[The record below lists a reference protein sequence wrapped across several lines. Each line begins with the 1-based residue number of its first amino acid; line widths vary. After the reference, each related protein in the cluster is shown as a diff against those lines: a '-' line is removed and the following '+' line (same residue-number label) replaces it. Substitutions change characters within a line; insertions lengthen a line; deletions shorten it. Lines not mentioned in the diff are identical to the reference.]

1 MSIGPE
7 IKEVLAEVGTA
18 YTVIRS
24 VGNVTGE
31 YLDYELNAQVTKPFI
46 QEFFLD
52 ASLSYD
58 TVLMPG
64 DVLEFNV
71 SGSRYL
77 LMNKTPE
84 TFENQVISYAAVLY
98 KSNVN
103 VEVFRPSESD
113 PHRHTFRTVTIWTSI
128 GSIDALLT
136 TPLFGNSLDTD
147 EEIGLIGLQNR
158 EMYVPSSL
166 GVKVLDR
173 VWIDSS
179 EYYRVESVKKRRY
192 TDVDVLELG
201 SDTRPLTVTTTS
213 TTTST
218 TSSTSSTIST
228 VLVRSK
234 LSGLT

>member
-1 MSIGPE
+1 MSIGPD

-18 YTVIRS
+18 YTIIRS
-24 VGNVTGE
+24 AGNVTGE

-58 TVLMPG
+58 TVLIAG

-71 SGSRYL
+71 IGNRYL

-103 VEVFRPSESD
+103 IEVLRPSESD
-113 PHRHTFRTVTIWTSI
+113 WHRHTFQKVTIWTSI

-158 EMYVPSSL
+158 EMFVPSSL
-166 GVKVLDR
+166 GIRELDR

-192 TDVDVLELG
+192 PGVDVLELG
-201 SDTRPLTVTTTS
+201 NDTRPLTVTTTS
-213 TTTST
+213 TTTT
-218 TSSTSSTIST
+218 TTTT
-228 VLVRSK
+228 TTA
-234 LSGLT
+234 GP